1 MRVEGFCLYRSL
13 HINNRLFDPLFP
25 ERRGSKLASTHI
37 GSMARQV
44 VRPAPQDV
52 RKKDS
57 KTQVL
62 RQHQALSAMKRP
74 RKMTEKRKQ
83 TSDESHNVA
92 NNVQVDGEDS
102 AYDGAWQ
109 VAGSSSR
116 ALERQ
121 ESDDMATVSEEDED
135 EDDDLDRVYPGL
147 LEALSLHN
155 FSDQRRSKRGDPS
168 RGPA

>member
-1 MRVEGFCLYRSL
+1 
-13 HINNRLFDPLFP
+13 
-25 ERRGSKLASTHI
+25 
-37 GSMARQV
+37 MARQV

-83 TSDESHNVA
+83 TSDESQNVA
-92 NNVQVDGEDS
+92 HGVQGGEEDS

-109 VAGSSSR
+109 VAGSNNR

-135 EDDDLDRVYPGL
+135 EDDLDRVYPGL